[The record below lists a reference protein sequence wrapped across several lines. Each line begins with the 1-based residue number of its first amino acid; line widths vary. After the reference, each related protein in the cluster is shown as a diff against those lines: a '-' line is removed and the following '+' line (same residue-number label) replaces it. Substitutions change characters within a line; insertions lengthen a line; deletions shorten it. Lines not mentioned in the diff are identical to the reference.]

1 MIVLCSL
8 LTMMVAGCGTTQ
20 QSQVAPKPETVDTSE
35 NEADV
40 SKNEENTAD
49 QGIQSFSDL
58 FGNTEDV
65 TTLTF
70 GDYGDKD
77 DGSKDMIPYYT
88 LSGLPSNG
96 NIDKDQYWLYGTE
109 YGDLKTHGSD
119 DTINNLQELSQI
131 DGAVW
136 DLKFYL
142 PIDQGT
148 TYVTATC
155 IEDWDLAKSSSADE
169 RNYTE
174 GTYKEFEYFTYDGV
188 EPAFEGDT
196 VDNSIYLYVHGSRDH
211 YMKFQINVQKD
222 GKMLE
227 FSNKQTVVES
237 LMDHISEVEGEAMT
251 RMLIFLFF
259 GVIGFLTGFMDT
271 CLCIGNRK
279 RKQMI
284 SRLEEN
290 EGFYG

>member
-1 MIVLCSL
+1 
-8 LTMMVAGCGTTQ
+8 
-20 QSQVAPKPETVDTSE
+20 
-35 NEADV
+35 
-40 SKNEENTAD
+40 
-49 QGIQSFSDL
+49 
-58 FGNTEDV
+58 
-65 TTLTF
+65 
-70 GDYGDKD
+70 
-77 DGSKDMIPYYT
+77 MIPYYT

-196 VDNSIYLYVHGSRDH
+196 VDNSIYLYVHGSSDH
-211 YMKFQINVQKD
+211 YMEFQINVQKD

-227 FSNKQTVVES
+227 FSNKQAVVES
-237 LMDHISEVEGEAMT
+237 LMDHISEVEE
-251 RMLIFLFF
+251 
-259 GVIGFLTGFMDT
+259 
-271 CLCIGNRK
+271 
-279 RKQMI
+279 
-284 SRLEEN
+284 
-290 EGFYG
+290 

>member
-1 MIVLCSL
+1 MKKRMIVLCSL
-8 LTMMVAGCGTTQ
+8 LTMIVAGCGTTQ

-155 IEDWDLAKSSSADE
+155 IEDWDLQNPLVLMKGIIQ
-169 RNYTE
+169 RVLIKNL
-174 GTYKEFEYFTYDGV
+174 
-188 EPAFEGDT
+188 
-196 VDNSIYLYVHGSRDH
+196 SILPMMVWNLLLKG
-211 YMKFQINVQKD
+211 IP
-222 GKMLE
+222 
-227 FSNKQTVVES
+227 
-237 LMDHISEVEGEAMT
+237 
-251 RMLIFLFF
+251 
-259 GVIGFLTGFMDT
+259 
-271 CLCIGNRK
+271 
-279 RKQMI
+279 
-284 SRLEEN
+284 
-290 EGFYG
+290 

>member
-1 MIVLCSL
+1 MKKRMIVLCSL

-58 FGNTEDV
+58 FGNTEDI
-65 TTLTF
+65 TMLTF

-77 DGSKDMIPYYT
+77 DGSRDMIPYYT
-88 LSGLPSNG
+88 LSGLPSEG
-96 NIDKDQYWLYGTE
+96 YIDKDQYWLYGTE

-119 DTINNLQELSQI
+119 DTINNLQELGQI

-174 GTYKEFEYFTYDGV
+174 STYKGFEYFTYDGV

-196 VDNSIYLYVHGSRDH
+196 VDNSIYLCVHGSSDH
-211 YMKFQINVQKD
+211 YMEFQINVQKD

-227 FSNKQTVVES
+227 FSNKQAVVES
-237 LMDHISEVEGEAMT
+237 LVDHISEVEG
-251 RMLIFLFF
+251 
-259 GVIGFLTGFMDT
+259 
-271 CLCIGNRK
+271 
-279 RKQMI
+279 
-284 SRLEEN
+284 
-290 EGFYG
+290 